1 MQLSSVTY
9 ISPEQLCHWSTVF
22 NGILDDL
29 DLHGYGWQHGFL
41 QTVKLV
47 KTSPRSTLHQT
58 NEDPPHGFHIY
69 TLFIKIYSLESF
81 FVILHSM
88 KSLKTFKWNSMAIT
102 LNNRECYIWNIAKSK
117 IFTSKFYECPGF
129 FFLPHHSWR
138 PAPVAQTVPPWPSQ
152 TLSSQYLQDHK
163 DSLPAPCAYLYKDIF
178 IMKIL
183 QKCYKDRKSYI
194 CTFDWKRV
202 SCERTLHTMSSKF

>member
-69 TLFIKIYSLESF
+69 TLF
-81 FVILHSM
+81 M
-88 KSLKTFKWNSMAIT
+88 KTFSRI
-102 LNNRECYIWNIAKSK
+102 
-117 IFTSKFYECPGF
+117 IFCNFALYEI
-129 FFLPHHSWR
+129 
-138 PAPVAQTVPPWPSQ
+138 
-152 TLSSQYLQDHK
+152 SQYFQ
-163 DSLPAPCAYLYKDIF
+163 
-178 IMKIL
+178 MKL
-183 QKCYKDRKSYI
+183 NGYYTK
-194 CTFDWKRV
+194 
-202 SCERTLHTMSSKF
+202 